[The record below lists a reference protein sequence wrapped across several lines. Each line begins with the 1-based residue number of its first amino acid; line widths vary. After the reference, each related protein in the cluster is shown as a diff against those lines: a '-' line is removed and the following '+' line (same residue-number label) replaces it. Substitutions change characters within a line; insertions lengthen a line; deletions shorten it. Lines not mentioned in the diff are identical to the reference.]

1 MSRATT
7 PPRERRHLL
16 GLEGMSREEILAI
29 LDAAECCR
37 ARLRA
42 GGMPFDDLRGVTVL
56 LAFFE
61 DSTRTRVSFELA
73 ARHLGATVATLT
85 TAGSSISKG
94 ESLFDTVQNIGAMG
108 VDLVVVRHSASGAP
122 AFLARQLDVG
132 VINAG
137 DGRHEHPTQGLLDL
151 MTLRDAWKNRFAGRR
166 LALVG
171 DVAHSRVARSAIFGL
186 TALGASVTV
195 AGPAT
200 LIPAGLERL
209 GCAVAPTVE
218 EAMEGADAV
227 MALRLQKERMDG
239 GLLPSLGE
247 FSKVWGLTVERVRLL
262 ARDAVVLH
270 PGPMNRG
277 VEVMPEVADGER
289 SVILD
294 QVENGVALR
303 CAVLERCAEAARR
316 APPAPVAGAGL
327 GAPGGTGA
335 AHAKETV

>member
-1 MSRATT
+1 MPSDVLQSSPA
-7 PPRERRHLL
+7 PPGAGAFSSPVDRRHLL
-16 GLEGMSREEILAI
+16 GLEGMPREEILAM
-29 LDAAECCR
+29 LDAAEACR

-85 TAGSSISKG
+85 TAGSSVSKG
-94 ESLFDTVQNIGAMG
+94 ESLLDTILNIEAMG
-108 VDLVVVRHSASGAP
+108 VDLVVVRHVASGAP
-122 AFLARQLDVG
+122 GFLTRHLDVG

-151 MTLRDAWKNRFAGRR
+151 MTLRDAWKGRFEGRR

-171 DVAHSRVARSAIFGL
+171 DVAHSRVARSAIHGL
-186 TALGASVTV
+186 RALGASITL

-200 LIPAGLERL
+200 LLPAEVERL
-209 GCAVAPTVE
+209 GVTVAATVE
-218 EAMEGADAV
+218 EALEGADAV
-227 MALRLQKERMDG
+227 MALRLQKERMEG

-247 FSKVWGLTVERVRLL
+247 FSRVWGLTPERVRLL
-262 ARDAVVLH
+262 GRDAVVLH

-289 SVILD
+289 AVIPD

-303 CAVLERCAEAARR
+303 CAVLVRCAAARR
-316 APPAPVAGAGL
+316 EARR
-327 GAPGGTGA
+327 
-335 AHAKETV
+335 

>member
-1 MSRATT
+1 MSSDVLQPT
-7 PPRERRHLL
+7 PAPAGAGVFSIPADRRHLL
-16 GLEGMSREEILAI
+16 GLEGMPREELLAF
-29 LDAAECCR
+29 LDAAEGMR

-85 TAGSSISKG
+85 SAGSSVSKG
-94 ESLFDTVQNIGAMG
+94 ESLLDTILNIEAMG
-108 VDLVVVRHSASGAP
+108 VDLVVVRHVASGAP
-122 AFLARQLDVG
+122 GFLTRHLDVG

-151 MTLRDAWKNRFAGRR
+151 MTLRDAWRGRFEGRT

-171 DVAHSRVARSAIFGL
+171 DVAHSRVARSAIHGL
-186 TALGASVTV
+186 TTLGSTVRV

-200 LIPAGLERL
+200 LLPAEVERL
-209 GCAVAPTVE
+209 GCTVVPMVE
-218 EAMEGADAV
+218 DAMEGADAV
-227 MALRLQKERMDG
+227 MALRLQKERMEG

-247 FSKVWGLTVERVRLL
+247 FSRVWGLTPERVRLL

-289 SVILD
+289 AVILD

-303 CAVLERCAEAARR
+303 CAVLARCAAAR
-316 APPAPVAGAGL
+316 
-327 GAPGGTGA
+327 
-335 AHAKETV
+335 KEARR